1 MLRPGTGFEFTRGVR
16 LRPLMVAFVA
26 LAGTAVARPVPAAE
40 LPPEPAIPGTLT
52 LAQALTLFRA
62 HGFDLLIAE
71 AAAQGA
77 EGDAMAAAAI
87 QNPSVTGGYYHAFFK
102 DGAFETHNG
111 WFVGVGDSNAIIDTL
126 SGKRGLRRNVAD
138 NALAAARLGRADAQ
152 RTLELQVKQSYF
164 QAVAAGAALDFA
176 RETAESTGHTFDLN
190 QIRYKSGAISE
201 VDLSRTETAKLEA
214 EQAVDAAD
222 LALRTAKVQL
232 AFLLGQRHAFNDF
245 TIDASQL
252 RFATP
257 AALTDATV
265 PRLVDRAIEARPDLR
280 AQESQR
286 ARAAQ
291 AVALAKRQRFPDF
304 GLGAQYSEQ
313 GSYNP
318 PPGSPSAISPPV
330 LEISLTGSLPL
341 FYQQQ
346 GEIKKAEAD
355 ERTQDAQAAKLR
367 AQVVADVENAFAGYQ
382 TAQHQVQRMEGRLLE
397 RARRAKEL
405 VELQYQKG
413 AASLLE
419 YLDAQRT
426 YVATK
431 GEYIQELTAYWNA
444 IFQIEAATA
453 TQVVQ

>member
-1 MLRPGTGFEFTRGVR
+1 MLRPGTGFVFTGGVP
-16 LRPLMVAFVA
+16 LRSLIVA
-26 LAGTAVARPVPAAE
+26 LVALSGTAVARPAPAAE
-40 LPPEPAIPGTLT
+40 LPAEPAIPTTLT

-62 HGFDLLIAE
+62 HGLDLLIAE

-77 EGDAMAAAAI
+77 EGDAIAAGAI
-87 QNPSVTGGYYHAFFK
+87 QNPSVTGGYYRAFFK
-102 DGAFETHNG
+102 DSAFETHNG
-111 WFVGVGDSNAIIDTL
+111 WFVGVGDSNAIVDTL

-176 RETAESTGHTFDLN
+176 REVAESTGHTFDLN

-214 EQAVDAAD
+214 EQAVDAAT
-222 LALRTAKVQL
+222 LAVRTAKVQL
-232 AFLLGQRHAFNDF
+232 AFLLGQRRAFNDF

-252 RFATP
+252 RYATP
-257 AALTDATV
+257 AALADTSV
-265 PRLVDRAIEARPDLR
+265 PRLVDRAMEARPDLR

-291 AVALAKRQRFPDF
+291 AVALARRQRFPDL
-304 GLGAQYSEQ
+304 GLGVQYSQQ
-313 GSYNP
+313 GSYASTN
-318 PPGSPSAISPPV
+318 AISPPT
-330 LEISLTGSLPL
+330 LEISLNGSLPL

-355 ERTQDAQAAKLR
+355 ARTQDAQAAKLR

-382 TAQHQVQRMEGRLLE
+382 TAQHQVQRMEGRLLD
-397 RARRAKEL
+397 RAQRAKQL

-426 YVATK
+426 YVAIK
-431 GEYIQELTAYWNA
+431 GEYIQDLTAYWDA